1 MQITTSNDLAFATFA
16 DVIEAVLA
24 RPNVVCSRKQGP
36 QTPAAIKCSSEESR
50 DVPISKMGADP
61 LSPEVGG
68 DACQQACPEPDEA
81 NLLFQKNTG
90 GT

>member
-1 MQITTSNDLAFATFA
+1 MRATQQNT
-16 DVIEAVLA
+16 INLICM
-24 RPNVVCSRKQGP
+24 PVCSREHGP
-36 QTPAAIKCSSEESR
+36 QHNAAIKCNIGESQG
-50 DVPISKMGADP
+50 VSISKMGTDP

>member
-1 MQITTSNDLAFATFA
+1 MDPKL
-16 DVIEAVLA
+16 LL
-24 RPNVVCSRKQGP
+24 P
-36 QTPAAIKCSSEESR
+36 CSSGENRCVS
-50 DVPISKMGADP
+50 ISKMGTDP